1 MKYLIPQGVFLLND
15 PNGVLEAQLPA
26 NIRIM
31 RNKKLK
37 WELSSA
43 QSCVA
48 LDPECHFLNIRALR
62 LWKEKKKSCKI
73 HSVWSMRNSIAT
85 VCSLDSWN
93 DCIYECHMHVLTQ
106 ALWDSP
112 CSFYNIG
119 CGRKVVWHH
128 LSNQRK

>member
-37 WELSSA
+37 RELSRT

-48 LDPECHFLNIRALR
+48 LDPECHFSNIRALR
-62 LWKEKKKSCKI
+62 LLKKK
-73 HSVWSMRNSIAT
+73 
-85 VCSLDSWN
+85 
-93 DCIYECHMHVLTQ
+93 
-106 ALWDSP
+106 
-112 CSFYNIG
+112 
-119 CGRKVVWHH
+119 KVAKDTKYLEHAKEFR
-128 LSNQRK
+128 QQCAP